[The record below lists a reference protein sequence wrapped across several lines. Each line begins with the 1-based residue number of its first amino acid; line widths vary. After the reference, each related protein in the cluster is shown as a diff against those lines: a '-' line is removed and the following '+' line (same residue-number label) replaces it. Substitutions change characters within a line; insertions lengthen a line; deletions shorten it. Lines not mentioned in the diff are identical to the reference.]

1 MILLQCWQW
10 PVGSFLITATW
21 LNLLTYFQHVPYFG
35 IYILMFK
42 DILTTASKFGLI
54 LLIFLIAF
62 GLGFHLLF
70 IKQVPRVLG
79 PRPVKLRHKHECE
92 TVRGTNEIDFNETLA
107 LSACI

>member
-70 IKQVPRVLG
+70 IKQVPRVLD
-79 PRPVKLRHKHECE
+79 LFNSD
-92 TVRGTNEIDFNETLA
+92 TNMCVSL
-107 LSACI
+107 